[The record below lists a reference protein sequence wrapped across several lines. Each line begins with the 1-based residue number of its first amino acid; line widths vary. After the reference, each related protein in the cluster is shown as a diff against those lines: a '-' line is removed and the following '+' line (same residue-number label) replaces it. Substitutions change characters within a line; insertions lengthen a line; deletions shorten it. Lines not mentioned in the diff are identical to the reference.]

1 MARRA
6 VAPETRWRN
15 RARKLEIPCVKKH
28 RYRPRH
34 SLQRR
39 HRQSAAVALT
49 ACALAASATGI
60 LIHGVD
66 HPVPQP
72 DPTPIAA
79 ADLQRQAD
87 QRASRDHDRP
97 APVEPAAVP
106 VPSPPVPPP
115 PVPAPPPKPAP
126 VAGLDQAQMDNAAT
140 IVRVAKERNLPQRAM
155 VIAIATAL
163 QESNLYNQASR
174 AVPES
179 FRYPHQHDSMD
190 ADSVGLFQQR
200 PSMGWGTVAEL
211 MDPAHS
217 AGLFYS
223 GLVRVP
229 GWQSMALTMAAQA
242 VQRSGFP
249 WAYAKHESRAQ
260 VIVAALV

>member
-1 MARRA
+1 
-6 VAPETRWRN
+6 V
-15 RARKLEIPCVKKH
+15 KH

-34 SLQRR
+34 SLHRR
-39 HRQSAAVALT
+39 HRQSAAIALT

-66 HPVPQP
+66 HPIPQV
-72 DPTPIAA
+72 DPAPMSAV
-79 ADLQRQAD
+79 DLDRQSTD
-87 QRASRDHDRP
+87 RASRDHDRP
-97 APVEPAAVP
+97 EPVEPATAT
-106 VPSPPVPPP
+106 SS
-115 PVPAPPPKPAP
+115 PAPPPPPAAPAPPPRPQP
-126 VAGLDQAQMDNAAT
+126 VAGLDQAQMDNAAV
-140 IVRVAKERNLPQRAM
+140 IVRVGKERNLPQRAM

-179 FRYPHQHDSMD
+179 FRYPHQHDSVD

-229 GWQSMALTMAAQA
+229 GWQSMSLTMAAQA

-260 VIVAALV
+260 AIVAALV